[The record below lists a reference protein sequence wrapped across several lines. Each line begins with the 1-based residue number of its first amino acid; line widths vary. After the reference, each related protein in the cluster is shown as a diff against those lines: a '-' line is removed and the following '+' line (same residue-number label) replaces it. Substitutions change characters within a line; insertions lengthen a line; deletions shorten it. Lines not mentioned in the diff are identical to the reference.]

1 MGRTSIKKVIKEQV
15 EDENLDETEII
26 EVDVENE
33 DDEIIEEIDES
44 AADSLRPN
52 SMPVGPANKAAAIA
66 KVVDAMAGMDKETIN
81 KFVATI
87 NQIGHEADN
96 IPGGAASKNAGT
108 LSTKPSGAAVQLV
121 TKLESL
127 ETSVG
132 DLIKEDVAEIFVGE
146 ELTEEFKDKVS
157 TLIESVINL
166 KASQRLQ
173 SLEEEYDAK
182 FEALMEE
189 TIDGFADQLN
199 DYLDDAIVEW
209 IEQNQVAVE
218 SSLRSDLTEDFIENL
233 KALFETHYINVP
245 EDKVDIV
252 EEMSTRIDE
261 LEALIS
267 EQIEENKVLETS
279 LEEAAAREALSE
291 MTKGLTESE
300 VEKLEELAES
310 VEFANVDEFKKKVG
324 VLKETYFRSEE
335 TNKESGP
342 SVLFEE
348 TDKLEDEL
356 NERVLPHSM
365 NKYVD
370 ILSRTSKR

>member
-15 EDENLDETEII
+15 EDKDLDETEII

-33 DDEIIEEIDES
+33 DEIIEEIDES

-87 NQIGHEADN
+87 NQIGHEADS
-96 IPGGAASKNAGT
+96 IPGGAAAKNAGT
-108 LSTKPSGAAVQLV
+108 LSTKPSAAGVQLV

-166 KASQRLQ
+166 KVSQRLQ

-199 DYLDDAIVEW
+199 DYLDDAVVEW

-261 LEALIS
+261 LEALVS

>member
-33 DDEIIEEIDES
+33 DEIIEEIDES

-96 IPGGAASKNAGT
+96 IPGGAAAKNAGT

-166 KASQRLQ
+166 KVSQRLQ

-182 FEALMEE
+182 FETLMEE
-189 TIDGFADQLN
+189 TIDGFASQLN
-199 DYLDDAIVEW
+199 DYLDDAVVEW

-233 KALFETHYINVP
+233 KGLFETHYINVP

-261 LEALIS
+261 LEALVS
-267 EQIEENKVLETS
+267 EQIEEKKILETS

-335 TNKESGP
+335 ITRDSVP